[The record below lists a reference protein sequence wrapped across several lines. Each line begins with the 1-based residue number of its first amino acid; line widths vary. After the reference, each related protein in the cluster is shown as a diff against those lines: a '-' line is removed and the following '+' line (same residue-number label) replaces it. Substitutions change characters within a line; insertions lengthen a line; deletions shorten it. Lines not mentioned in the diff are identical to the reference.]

1 MITVL
6 NEMVQKGGRDTEKNI
21 FGEKGGYKVRMSK
34 NTMGL
39 GCPKCG
45 GEILKETYLGG
56 SIYYCTQCQ
65 PLVKD

>member
-34 NTMGL
+34 NTMGQC
-39 GCPKCG
+39 CPECG
-45 GEILKETYLGG
+45 GEVIKESYLGG

-65 PLVKD
+65 PFIKA